1 MAVFSTMED
10 YQMYKQKFAQ
20 RKVVL
25 GRNINFSQLQHFGF
39 EGLFSRM
46 GWLPVVTIL
55 ELIFPTLARAFYLR
69 TTYGLGGPLISTIR
83 RVEIQLDP
91 QSIYRIFYIA
101 LVGLRVYESNTWP
114 TLPGFEPREIIQRM
128 YGLADTQ
135 GMGKP
140 LAHSLTVSSRVLHH
154 VICFILLR

>member
-1 MAVFSTMED
+1 
-10 YQMYKQKFAQ
+10 
-20 RKVVL
+20 
-25 GRNINFSQLQHFGF
+25 
-39 EGLFSRM
+39 M

-91 QSIYRIFYIA
+91 ESIYRIFYIA
-101 LVGLRVYESNTWP
+101 PVELKVYESNTWP
-114 TLPGFEPREIIQRM
+114 TLPGFELRETIHRM
-128 YGLADTQ
+128 YGLTDTQ